1 MATSTIPMS
10 TMMGSFKTT
19 TISASYS
26 CAANSAVTVTASGSE
41 PGWTPIG
48 MVGGRLGYNSMFAY
62 AIIPT
67 FTVGSAS
74 VKVMMRNVSS
84 TASGSRSASFI
95 ILWTR

>member
-19 TISASYS
+19 TISAPYS
-26 CAANSAVTVTASGSE
+26 CAANSGVTVTASGSE
-41 PGWTPIG
+41 SGWTPIG
-48 MVGGRLGYNSMFAY
+48 MVGGRLGYNAMFAY

-74 VKVMMRNVSS
+74 VKVMMRNASS
-84 TASGSRSASFI
+84 TASGSRTASFI